1 MPFLLRLEITSSES
15 PAWIPSPPKS
25 LSPPQPSLLLGPVYF
40 PPSFITVWRYSNDLK
55 FGTFAVGP
63 VVKNPP
69 ANAEDTGL
77 IPGPGRFHMLQGK
90 HPRAQALHQA
100 KPLQQGGRALQWRV
114 ALTRC
119 N

>member
-1 MPFLLRLEITSSES
+1 MDLPG
-15 PAWIPSPPKS
+15 
-25 LSPPQPSLLLGPVYF
+25 GPM
-40 PPSFITVWRYSNDLK
+40 
-55 FGTFAVGP
+55 
-63 VVKNPP
+63 VKNPP